1 MDPSMAT
8 DLATGRA
15 ATERPNSSINL
26 VRRAAGVVGDILWWS
41 FLFVIFASI
50 TVGVATELFW

>member
-8 DLATGRA
+8 DLA

-26 VRRAAGVVGDILWWS
+26 VRRAVRVVGDILWWS